1 MPGINQLKQFDND
14 ILPIGDEPE
23 IRRKNGTT
31 MPEFA
36 VPENLPE
43 GDDSLDFEFGLPQ
56 REEEAGENASGDEG
70 ASDAARD
77 KTESDAGEIRE
88 ESATLPE
95 QPPIPSME
103 DLDPDIAAFL
113 AGTAPS
119 PAPSSRQKS
128 GEPESSAVAADA
140 GGEEVLPAADT
151 ALSSGFDLDDLG
163 DLDNLDDLDMD
174 SSFLSSSA
182 PASKPQ
188 DTDFAPADLTAQ
200 TESPAESAKPADLTP
215 QDKSS
220 F

>member
-77 KTESDAGEIRE
+77 KTESDAGERGLPLPGR
-88 ESATLPE
+88 SALP
-95 QPPIPSME
+95 
-103 DLDPDIAAFL
+103 
-113 AGTAPS
+113 PS
-119 PAPSSRQKS
+119 PSPLCLATDQREKTKAAGALVARESPTVDTKKSR
-128 GEPESSAVAADA
+128 
-140 GGEEVLPAADT
+140 
-151 ALSSGFDLDDLG
+151 
-163 DLDNLDDLDMD
+163 
-174 SSFLSSSA
+174 
-182 PASKPQ
+182 PAS
-188 DTDFAPADLTAQ
+188 LC
-200 TESPAESAKPADLTP
+200 
-215 QDKSS
+215 
-220 F
+220 